1 VNLALTVRHGA
12 RSRKGVIPEYGWV
25 SGSNSD
31 AEFAGGRFAAATEKA
46 AENCNGHGNCYSAR
60 RAASATIETDR
71 SDSTSRTQ
79 SVELIGRKRLKRPDV
94 IATGTDRA
102 TGPFEKGK
110 TASGDQFS
118 ASRGRSPSVAAR
130 CAADS
135 PGIRC
140 DPPDPMFPAVSVP
153 TLGSG
158 CMAKQCSASSAA
170 LLEWRA
176 RLYLTRDRLH
186 GPHRRSLAVA
196 TRSLGMTALS
206 LGMTARSLGMTPT
219 PRHCLRGCV
228 SHDREG
234 TGIAASPHQ

>member
-1 VNLALTVRHGA
+1 MNLALTVRHGA

-102 TGPFEKGK
+102 TGPFEKGR
-110 TASGDQFS
+110 TASGDQCVPRPFS
-118 ASRGRSPSVAAR
+118 FSRGSLRRRLSRHQVRSARSDVSGRFRSHPPFWMHGDSSSRRPLRPPAVIAVAVLLR
-130 CAADS
+130 CALQRAC
-135 PGIRC
+135 GFC
-140 DPPDPMFPAVSVP
+140 VAVGHARTTVSSSRETGSMTSQKVP
-153 TLGSG
+153 R
-158 CMAKQCSASSAA
+158 
-170 LLEWRA
+170 WR
-176 RLYLTRDRLH
+176 R
-186 GPHRRSLAVA
+186 
-196 TRSLGMTALS
+196 GMTS
-206 LGMTARSLGMTPT
+206 S
-219 PRHCLRGCV
+219 V
-228 SHDREG
+228 
-234 TGIAASPHQ
+234 

>member
-1 VNLALTVRHGA
+1 MNLALTVRHGA

-102 TGPFEKGK
+102 TGPLKKGERPRE
-110 TASGDQFS
+110 TS

-140 DPPDPMFPAVSVP
+140 DPPDPMFPAASVH

-158 CMAKQCSASSAA
+158 WLVKPFPRAS
-170 LLEWRA
+170 R
-176 RLYLTRDRLH
+176 
-186 GPHRRSLAVA
+186 
-196 TRSLGMTALS
+196 
-206 LGMTARSLGMTPT
+206 
-219 PRHCLRGCV
+219 
-228 SHDREG
+228 
-234 TGIAASPHQ
+234 

>member
-102 TGPFEKGK
+102 TGPFEKGR
-110 TASGDQFS
+110 TASGDQCVPRPFS
-118 ASRGRSPSVAAR
+118 FSRGSLRRRLSRHQVRSAR
-130 CAADS
+130 SDVSGRFRSHPRFWMHGEAVLRVLCGAVGMAR
-135 PGIRC
+135 PTV
-140 DPPDPMFPAVSVP
+140 PD
-153 TLGSG
+153 
-158 CMAKQCSASSAA
+158 
-170 LLEWRA
+170 A
-176 RLYLTRDRLH
+176 R
-186 GPHRRSLAVA
+186 PA
-196 TRSLGMTALS
+196 TRSSQEIPRGRYAVARDDSTVARDDGTLARDDTDAAALPS
-206 LGMTARSLGMTPT
+206 R
-219 PRHCLRGCV
+219 LRL
-228 SHDREG
+228 
-234 TGIAASPHQ
+234 T